1 MNLIELIDFIL
12 QENLRFSDVSKGQ
25 RKGALGTNVLILIAL
40 LNSFVPNVPF
50 LYPMKTSEKHKVF
63 WFFQG
68 VEKGCIGNEWVNAS
82 GVSHTT
88 VLWYYLKK
96 LLQISDNQSGA

>member
-40 LNSFVPNVPF
+40 LNPFVPNVPF

-63 WFFQG
+63 
-68 VEKGCIGNEWVNAS
+68 
-82 GVSHTT
+82 
-88 VLWYYLKK
+88 
-96 LLQISDNQSGA
+96 